1 MQGPRYR
8 PELSEGEGVTQELTN
23 ALKQYEEW
31 FLLDPPKLKM
41 ISDHF
46 AQELEKGLT
55 VEGGSIPMNVTWI
68 MKYPTGHEKGRILT
82 VDLGGTNIRVCD
94 VCLSMGRR
102 DFEQRQRKYKLP
114 EEVKKSTKEALWGFI
129 ADRIDSFLS
138 DNHSDVSASEPLPM
152 AFTFSFPVEQKS
164 IRSGILQRWTKNFSV
179 PGVVGHD
186 VVLQLEEELAKRN
199 VPVRLVALINDT
211 AGTLV
216 ASHYRDPQVK
226 IGSIFSTGCNAA
238 YMEEC
243 RLIPKLRDSGLSE
256 DATVIVNTEYGAF
269 DNERKVLPLT
279 PFDHQLDAESAHP
292 GTQIY
297 EKMVAGLYIGEMLRL
312 VMLAMYEQGLLF
324 KGQDISRLR
333 TANSLEASFLSS
345 IEMDI
350 SAGLADMKEVFKES
364 LSLDLSTDELK
375 ACRHLIGLIAMR
387 AARLYA
393 CGIAAICKK
402 KGIRQCHVGVDGSV
416 FSKYSMLKGRTVQGL
431 RDIFD
436 WDPERLDLIALNSAE
451 DGSGVGAALVAKLTA
466 SLSSLGKGTIFDET
480 TYELESNSDA
490 INIEVNISVLNRAL
504 RSAWGSTHTQLRLT
518 KKDKTPL
525 LALTVL
531 SSEWTDGNM
540 ALATNNDADRSGEPN
555 PAASA
560 DTTGD
565 RGPRE
570 RQTWITQEVP
580 IKILHESAVEGL
592 HEPHCPDPEVHI
604 ILPNLAQLKSISDRF
619 TKLASTD
626 SKSRQPGVMAPDAPG
641 MHSVSFSTAGA
652 ATALST
658 NSSPKLELSANMH
671 GSLRLAIATDE
682 LRIASV
688 WSDLV
693 NPPLDPAQMSQEQ
706 MSQLP
711 SELNRKREAS
721 EGSESGWAKVRI
733 DGKDWSRVLSIG
745 RLSPKV
751 VACFVNEMA
760 LVLYVYLPGSR
771 DGEESCLTYYIN
783 SFTT

>member
-1 MQGPRYR
+1 MQGFRYR
-8 PELSEGEGVTQELTN
+8 PELMEGLPEELTKE
-23 ALKQYEEW
+23 LKKYEDW
-31 FLLDPPKLKM
+31 FWLDPPKLKT

-46 AQELEKGLT
+46 AKELEKGLT

-68 MKYPTGHEKGRILT
+68 MRYPTGQEKGRILT

-94 VCLSMGRR
+94 VCLSAGKR

-114 EEVKKSTKEALWGFI
+114 EEVKTTTKDALWGFI
-129 ADRIDSFLS
+129 ADRIKSFLS
-138 DNHSDVSASEPLPM
+138 ESHNDTSASDSNPIPL

-164 IRSGILQRWTKNFSV
+164 IRSGILQRWTKNFNVS
-179 PGVVGHD
+179 GVVGHD
-186 VVLQLEEELAKRN
+186 VVPQLEEELAKRN
-199 VPVRLVALINDT
+199 VPVKLVALINDT

-216 ASHYRDPQVK
+216 ASRYRDPQVK

-243 RLIPKLRDSGLSE
+243 RLIPKLRDSGLPE
-256 DATVIVNTEYGAF
+256 DATVIINTEYGSF
-269 DNERKVLPLT
+269 DNEREVLPLT
-279 PFDHQLDAESAHP
+279 PFDRQIDDESAHP
-292 GTQIY
+292 GRQIY

-312 VMLAMYEQGLLF
+312 VMLKMHEAGLLF
-324 KGQDISRLR
+324 KGQDVSRLR
-333 TANSLEASFLSS
+333 TANSLETSFLSTV
-345 IEMDI
+345 EMDM
-350 SAGLADMKEVFKES
+350 SESLTDMKEEFMDSLNLE
-364 LSLDLSTDELK
+364 LSLDELK
-375 ACRHLIGLIAMR
+375 ACRLLIGLIAMR

-402 KGIRQCHVGVDGSV
+402 EKRSV
-416 FSKYSMLKGRTVQGL
+416 SATAHRIAVLAGQSML
-431 RDIFD
+431 DA
-436 WDPERLDLIALNSAE
+436 P
-451 DGSGVGAALVAKLTA
+451 GVRSHPLYHHTRPRHTSVGINT
-466 SLSSLGKGTIFDET
+466 SRTIFDDT

-531 SSEWTDGNM
+531 ASEWTEGNI
-540 ALATNNDADRSGEPN
+540 ALATNNDADGFGDDSN
-555 PAASA
+555 PEAPA

-570 RQTWITQEVP
+570 RQTWITQEIP

-626 SKSRQPGVMAPDAPG
+626 SKSRQPGVMAPEAPG
-641 MHSVSFSTAGA
+641 MHSVSFSGPGANTA

-721 EGSESGWAKVRI
+721 EGFESGWAKVRI

-760 LVLYVYLPGSR
+760 LVLYVYLPGNPN
-771 DGEESCLTYYIN
+771 GEESCLTYYIN